1 MVGNDGLRTQSSNLW
16 VFSPFIRSI
25 VGSMRTVEENVVIV
39 PDFSCQEIKTGLDII
54 ESEFKEVVTFNSRT
68 EDLLHTLGIHLKTTE
83 DVRLEPTLSQT
94 RLRKS
99 FVKIKRLKINTTL
112 VQELQNDETEDVDNQ
127 KTFSDENVT
136 VEEIIPSED
145 IKVEEVDQDTELE
158 KVHNVEDDEDT
169 KHKDTSESK
178 EMKKENLDAKVDKS
192 NSCSMQKTAEETH
205 NRQDRKKYKKLM
217 IFY

>member
-1 MVGNDGLRTQSSNLW
+1 M
-16 VFSPFIRSI
+16 
-25 VGSMRTVEENVVIV
+25 V

-54 ESEFKEVVTFNSRT
+54 ESEYKEVVTFNSRT

-83 DVRLEPTLSQT
+83 DVRLEPTKSQT

-112 VQELQNDETEDVDNQ
+112 VQELQNDETDDVDNQ

-145 IKVEEVDQDTELE
+145 IKVEEVDQETELE
-158 KVHNVEDDEDT
+158 KVHNVLLMHWNEDDESSDSLEEDNYEDT
-169 KHKDTSESK
+169 KHNDTSESK
-178 EMKKENLDAKVDKS
+178 ETKKENLDAKVDKS
-192 NSCSMQKTAEETH
+192 NSCSMQKTAEGTH
-205 NRQDRKKYKKLM
+205 KQSVLRVSEVRVVVSDTRPQDM
-217 IFY
+217 N